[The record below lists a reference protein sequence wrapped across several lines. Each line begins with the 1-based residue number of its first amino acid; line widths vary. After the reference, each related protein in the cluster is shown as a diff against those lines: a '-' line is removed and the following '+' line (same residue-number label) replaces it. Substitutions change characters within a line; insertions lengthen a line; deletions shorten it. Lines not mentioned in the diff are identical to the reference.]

1 MERQIILPITKE
13 VIVQREIKVELTEV
27 TLLSVEDN
35 GSSVIAHFKRNDL
48 CVLKPLVLWEGE
60 AYIEIGNWTD
70 EDVENR
76 IKELL

>member
-1 MERQIILPITKE
+1 MEKIIVLPISKE
-13 VIVQREIKVELTEV
+13 VIVQKEIKVEITEV
-27 TLLSVEDN
+27 TLINVEDN
-35 GSSVIAHFKRNDL
+35 GSSVTANFKRNDL

-60 AYIEIGNWTD
+60 SYIEIGNWTD

>member
-1 MERQIILPITKE
+1 MEKTIVLPIAKE
-13 VIVQREIKVELTEV
+13 VIVQKEIKHTLSQV
-27 TLLSVEDN
+27 TLTSVEDN
-35 GSSVIAHFKRNDL
+35 GSSVTAHFKRNDL
-48 CVLKPLVLWEGE
+48 CVLKPLVLWDEE

>member
-1 MERQIILPITKE
+1 MEKTIILPIAKE
-13 VIVQREIKVELTEV
+13 VIVQKEIKHTLSQV
-27 TLLSVEDN
+27 TLINVEDN
-35 GSSVIAHFKRNDL
+35 GSTVIAHFKRNEL

>member
-1 MERQIILPITKE
+1 MEKTIVLPIAKE

-27 TLLSVEDN
+27 TLTSVEDN
-35 GSSVIAHFKRNDL
+35 GSSVIAHFKRNEL